1 MRTLAA
7 PIVVARPT
15 GARIRTRL
23 RLTPADAAVVGA
35 VGEHLGRLSGA
46 DLAWRRRLG
55 HASGPGGDRR
65 TDRKR
70 ALTAPSSSRWA
81 GAITRTSNDQWERA
95 YHNLLD
101 TRAGLRSA
109 RNKLWARLA
118 IPAGQIRRS
127 GRHPLRGYQSQS
139 ERFEKQRR
147 LQHLQARLAQI
158 EEQIAHGRVSV
169 CRGSRRLAKLR
180 QAIDAGNATCRLT
193 EVEWRSRWEAARL
206 FITADGEASKRWGNE
221 TIRVHPDEGWLELR
235 LPNPLAYLSN
245 TPGRAATYRLACPV
259 RFTHRV
265 GEWAAQA
272 TGGAVRYDI
281 WLDPAKGAGRWYLD
295 ASWRTPAEVPP
306 SLGALRT
313 HRAVAIDLNADHL
326 AGVVVSPSGSPIGA
340 PQTIPLDLDDLPA
353 TTRDGR
359 LRAAVSTIIMLAKQG
374 GCRAIIIE
382 DLNFAD
388 ARQTGPGTPRPR
400 RSRQAVPPHRQRHPD
415 PRVPGSAGP
424 HGRQRRS
431 VGDRGGCWLD
441 IQMGAA
447 LLAGAPGQR
456 VQTIGHGDAASCR
469 GGSDRQTRPW
479 VWCPAAVRCD
489 PTPPADGR
497 RRAAGQ
503 AGCWALGREG
513 TRPPGGQ
520 RAADQFV

>member
-46 DLAWRRRLG
+46 DLALRRRLG

-109 RNKLWARLA
+109 RNKLRARVA

-127 GRHPLRGYQSQS
+127 GRHRLRGYQSQS

-169 CRGSRRLAKLR
+169 CRGGRRLAKLR

-193 EVEWRSRWEAARL
+193 EIEWRSRWEAARL
-206 FITADGEASKRWGNE
+206 LSPPMGRPAS
-221 TIRVHPDEGWLELR
+221 
-235 LPNPLAYLSN
+235 
-245 TPGRAATYRLACPV
+245 
-259 RFTHRV
+259 
-265 GEWAAQA
+265 
-272 TGGAVRYDI
+272 GGATR
-281 WLDPAKGAGRWYLD
+281 
-295 ASWRTPAEVPP
+295 
-306 SLGALRT
+306 
-313 HRAVAIDLNADHL
+313 
-326 AGVVVSPSGSPIGA
+326 PSGSI
-340 PQTIPLDLDDLPA
+340 L
-353 TTRDGR
+353 TR
-359 LRAAVSTIIMLAKQG
+359 
-374 GCRAIIIE
+374 
-382 DLNFAD
+382 
-388 ARQTGPGTPRPR
+388 
-400 RSRQAVPPHRQRHPD
+400 
-415 PRVPGSAGP
+415 AG
-424 HGRQRRS
+424 
-431 VGDRGGCWLD
+431 
-441 IQMGAA
+441 
-447 LLAGAPGQR
+447 
-456 VQTIGHGDAASCR
+456 
-469 GGSDRQTRPW
+469 
-479 VWCPAAVRCD
+479 
-489 PTPPADGR
+489 
-497 RRAAGQ
+497 
-503 AGCWALGREG
+503 
-513 TRPPGGQ
+513 
-520 RAADQFV
+520 